1 MRSSHKGRSREDE
14 DYLMKY
20 KDKKDAEWLDKMIR
34 SVDPKEQY
42 SIFDRWQMDQVE
54 RDEIRR
60 LTLNEARRR

>member
-1 MRSSHKGRSREDE
+1 
-14 DYLMKY
+14 MKY

-34 SVDPKEQY
+34 SVDSKEQY